1 MDNYSGQLK
10 NQLSQLE
17 ELIAK
22 TESSLKVNRTLDER
36 KVRVCKQKTGYQY
49 YLQEQDGRRTYV
61 KVQDIETVKR
71 ILQREYDLEVKEIL
85 TSLKKSIDRFLRVYD
100 PDLIEKAYDRLSD
113 GKKVLVTP
121 VIKADDEYIQ
131 AWENAN
137 QGGKNPFPEQGQYLT
152 ERGEY
157 VRSKSEKIL
166 ADLFYK
172 YAVPYSYEPQLD
184 LSGRVSLYPDFAVLN
199 VKKRKTI
206 YWEHFG
212 LTDNEDYARKAFQKL
227 AVYEKN
233 GMEVGNNLLYSVESE
248 TTPLDVRQIERKI
261 LRYLK

>member
-1 MDNYSGQLK
+1 MENYSGQLK
-10 NQLSQLE
+10 NQLNQLE

-22 TESSLKVNRTLDER
+22 TESSLKMNRTIDER

-49 YLQEQDGRRTYV
+49 YLEEDGKRTYV
-61 KVQDIETVKR
+61 RVQDIETVKR
-71 ILQREYDLEVKEIL
+71 ILQRNYDLEVKDIL
-85 TSLKKSIDRFLRVYD
+85 TNLRKSVERFLRGYD
-100 PDLIEKAYDRLSD
+100 PDLIEKAYDCLSD
-113 GKKVLVTP
+113 GKKMLVTP
-121 VIKADDEYIQ
+121 VIKSADEYIQ

-137 QGGKNPFPEQGQYLT
+137 KGGKNPFPEQGQYLT

-172 YAVPYSYEPQLD
+172 YSIPYCYEPQLD
-184 LSGRVSLYPDFAVLN
+184 FSARVSLYPDFAVLN

-212 LTDNEDYARKAFQKL
+212 LADNEDYARKAFQKL

-248 TTPLDVRQIERKI
+248 TAPLDVRQIERKI
-261 LRYLK
+261 FRYLK